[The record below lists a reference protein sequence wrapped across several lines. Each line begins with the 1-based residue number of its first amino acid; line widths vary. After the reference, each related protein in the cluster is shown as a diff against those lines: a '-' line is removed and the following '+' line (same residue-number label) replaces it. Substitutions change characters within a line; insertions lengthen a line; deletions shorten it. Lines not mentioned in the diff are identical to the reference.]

1 MTNYCQCDTAVIA
14 ALVLLNHK
22 LTTLYSNCTLSVSDR
37 LSSILGI
44 QRAQFCYFLFL
55 DQFWSVN
62 RLLEVVFWDILGR
75 FWFVTRLPG
84 FVFWDIL
91 GRCWS
96 VTRLPGFVFWDFF
109 SQLPG
114 EVLVQQ

>member
-1 MTNYCQCDTAVIA
+1 MTNWCQCDTAVIA

-22 LTTLYSNCTLSVSDR
+22 LTTVYSNCTESVSDR

-62 RLLEVVFWDILGR
+62 RLLEVVFWDIFGSILVCYQVVRFCALGY
-75 FWFVTRLPG
+75 
-84 FVFWDIL
+84 
-91 GRCWS
+91 
-96 VTRLPGFVFWDFF
+96 FF